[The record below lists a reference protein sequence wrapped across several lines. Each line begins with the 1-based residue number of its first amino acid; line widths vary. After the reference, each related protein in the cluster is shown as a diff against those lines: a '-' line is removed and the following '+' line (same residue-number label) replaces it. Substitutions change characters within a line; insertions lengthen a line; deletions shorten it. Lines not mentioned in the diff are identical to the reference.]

1 MFQYG
6 FVRASVIF
14 SKQILFKNK
23 RSGDFRRQGS
33 TNMATKKPT
42 IDQSLIRD
50 LAELL
55 TETDLSEI
63 EVEQD
68 DLRIRL
74 SRTSSVQPVQVHA
87 PVSAAAPAAVPAAA
101 SAPSEAPA
109 ASGSKPAGNVPSP
122 MVGTAYHSPA
132 PGADPFVKVG
142 DRVNEGDTIMIVE
155 AMKTMNQIPAPMAGT
170 VKAILVEDGQPVEF
184 GEQLLLIE

>member
-1 MFQYG
+1 
-6 FVRASVIF
+6 
-14 SKQILFKNK
+14 
-23 RSGDFRRQGS
+23 
-33 TNMATKKPT
+33 MATKKPT
-42 IDQSLIRD
+42 IDQGLIRD

-68 DLRIRL
+68 DMRIRL

-87 PVSAAAPAAVPAAA
+87 PVATVPTATAPAAA
-101 SAPSEAPA
+101 SEPVTDA
-109 ASGSKPAGNVPSP
+109 GSKPAGNVPSP

-142 DRVNEGDTIMIVE
+142 DKVNQGDTIMIIE
-155 AMKTMNQIPAPMAGT
+155 AMKTMNQIPAPKSGT

-184 GEQLLLIE
+184 GEQLLMIE

>member
-1 MFQYG
+1 
-6 FVRASVIF
+6 
-14 SKQILFKNK
+14 
-23 RSGDFRRQGS
+23 
-33 TNMATKKPT
+33 MATKKTP
-42 IDQSLIRD
+42 IDQGLIRS

-74 SRTSSVQPVQVHA
+74 SRVSATAPVQVHA
-87 PVSAAAPAAVPAAA
+87 PVATAPTPVAAAAPVQSSEPSAEAAA
-101 SAPSEAPA
+101 
-109 ASGSKPAGNVPSP
+109 KPAGNVPSP
-122 MVGTAYHSPA
+122 MVGTAYLSPA

-142 DRVNEGDTIMIVE
+142 DQVQEGETVMIVE
-155 AMKTMNQIPAPMAGT
+155 AMKTMNQIPAPRKGT